1 MKTNS
6 ITKVAKDMYIEQ
18 MKWTVWFIGII
29 MAVYIALTIVSNY
42 YNYTFINNLLMF
54 TAGST
59 MIYMFVIGIIAGASF
74 LPLFIKLGVTRKIC
88 VYGMVVAALCLSIT
102 LPILFIL
109 FALIES
115 LFIGMFEFNFTFLI
129 IYVFNIFVA
138 YLLGWL
144 INIGFNKFNWIIGLV
159 FIGFSVFLNFLY
171 ALIWKN
177 NFFSLNEV
185 DILDNNLEA
194 VVQFSGSSF
203 MISSVE
209 ALCLTFIIILIIRLL
224 TKNMPIKIK

>member
-1 MKTNS
+1 MKSNS
-6 ITKVAKDMYIEQ
+6 VTKVAKDMYIEQ

-29 MAVYIALTIVSNY
+29 MTVYIALTIASNY
-42 YNYTFINNLLMF
+42 YNYTLINDLLMF

-88 VYGMVVAALCLSIT
+88 VYGMALAALGLSIT
-102 LPILFIL
+102 LPIIFIL

-115 LFIGMFEFNFTFLI
+115 LIVGMFEFNLTFLI

-144 INIGFNKFNWIIGLV
+144 INIGFNRFNWIIGLF
-159 FIGFSVFLNFLY
+159 FIAFSIFLNFLY

-177 NFFSLNEV
+177 NFVNLYEV
-185 DILDNNLEA
+185 DILDASFEA
-194 VVQFSGSSF
+194 AVQFSSSAF

-209 ALCLTFIIILIIRLL
+209 TLCLIFIIILSIRLL
-224 TKNMPIKIK
+224 TKNIPIKIK